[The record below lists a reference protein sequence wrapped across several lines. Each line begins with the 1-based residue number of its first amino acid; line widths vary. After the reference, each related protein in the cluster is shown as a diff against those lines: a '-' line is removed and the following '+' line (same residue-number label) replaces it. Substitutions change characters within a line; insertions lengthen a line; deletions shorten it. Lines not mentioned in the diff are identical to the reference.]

1 MKKYILLI
9 FCIVILVPVSV
20 KAANPIKEKYEE
32 FIGRLEKIEVYED
45 IAENSFTIIENQVFT
60 EVFESFGVEP
70 VTFVPAL
77 DRKYN
82 RMAVFIVDSEGKV
95 VFKTHQ
101 LETNYQ
107 IPGEMRQ
114 PTKEIAAVSFLDV
127 NGDNNKDIILITRCR
142 KKDEMGT
149 SKKYKVGDVLF
160 QMDGGFYRD
169 YRISEKINRFSMN
182 KSAKSIISFVR
193 DGKSTEFLYTATT
206 TQELLDNEF
215 DIINEQCYPRNFE
228 KLGKLQVIPGT
239 YSMGDYAVFM
249 IYLVNDRGDI
259 VWSFQPMGEYDNLYS
274 LRGITC
280 KDVDGDGMKDI
291 IVLARYSYE
300 SPQGELLVESA
311 FSIYYQRTGGFVED
325 LEFKK
330 QFICTDQHKLDEIVQ
345 EIRKF
350 WGWRIENMSDYE
362 EKYK

>member
-1 MKKYILLI
+1 MKKYIFVLFCILI
-9 FCIVILVPVSV
+9 FVPFSV
-20 KAANPIKEKYEE
+20 KAASPVKEKYEE
-32 FIGRLEKIEVYED
+32 FLNRFESIDTYEE
-45 IAENSFTIIENQVFT
+45 ITKNSFTIIEDQVFT
-60 EVFESFGVEP
+60 EVFESFGLEP

-82 RMAVFIVDSEGKV
+82 RMAVFIVDGNGKV
-95 VFKTHQ
+95 LFKTHQ

-127 NGDNNKDIILITRCR
+127 NGDNQKDIILITRCR
-142 KKDEMGT
+142 KKVDT
-149 SKKYKVGDVLF
+149 SISKKYKVGDVLF
-160 QMDGGFYRD
+160 QKDGGFYRD

-193 DGKSTEFLYTATT
+193 DGKSTEFLYTSTT
-206 TQELLDNEF
+206 TKELLDNNF

-239 YSMGDYAVFM
+239 YSMGDYDVFM

-259 VWSFQPMGEYDNLYS
+259 VWSFQPMDEYDNLYS

-300 SPQGELLVESA
+300 SLQGELLVESA
-311 FSIYYQRTGGFVED
+311 CSIYYQRTGGFIED
-325 LEFKK
+325 LEFEK
-330 QFICTDQHKLDEIVQ
+330 QFVCTDQHKLDAVVQ
-345 EIRKF
+345 EIRKY
-350 WGWRIENMSDYE
+350 WGWRIENASNYE
-362 EKYK
+362 EKNK